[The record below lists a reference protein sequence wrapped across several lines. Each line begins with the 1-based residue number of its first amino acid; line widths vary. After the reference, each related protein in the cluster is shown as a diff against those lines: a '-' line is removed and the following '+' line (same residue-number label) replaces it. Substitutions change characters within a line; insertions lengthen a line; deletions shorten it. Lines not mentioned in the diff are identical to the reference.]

1 MMLNIDN
8 QRYENPEEEKTRNRF
23 PLATLFDLNPQNYEA
38 RNSSTGVRFTSEA
51 TIYKINTQKKCY
63 CFKAIIN
70 DGTATMSV
78 TCFSDNTNT
87 LIREC
92 NDILAELPNKDPYEL
107 PSALKDLEGT
117 THVFQFH
124 FDSGSSSRRRDLVLD
139 RVFETPVLPLPAPP
153 TQIIAPE
160 PLIEEQPRASQ
171 VSEPT
176 LPSSTLPL
184 QTTTLAPISEN
195 PPETIQHAKP
205 LSPALSTTASNQPEV
220 VEPETAETKEPESTP
235 PATPETVKPVKGD
248 QETNLPK
255 ASARKSLFKTQAEA
269 DTSKGTK
276 KAKHD
281 K

>member
-1 MMLNIDN
+1 
-8 QRYENPEEEKTRNRF
+8 
-23 PLATLFDLNPQNYEA
+23 
-38 RNSSTGVRFTSEA
+38 
-51 TIYKINTQKKCY
+51 
-63 CFKAIIN
+63 
-70 DGTATMSV
+70 
-78 TCFSDNTNT
+78 
-87 LIREC
+87 
-92 NDILAELPNKDPYEL
+92 
-107 PSALKDLEGT
+107 
-117 THVFQFH
+117 
-124 FDSGSSSRRRDLVLD
+124 
-139 RVFETPVLPLPAPP
+139 P

-205 LSPALSTTASNQPEV
+205 PSPALSTTASNQPEV

-255 ASARKSLFKTQAEA
+255 ASTRKSLFKTQAEA

-281 K
+281 Q